1 MSNPKA
7 IKYLFSTIVAFLVT
21 IVSVNAQKL
30 LILDRYNKNR
40 IKLHEGDEIFF
51 KQVDNPTRYHDYII
65 SLRDSS
71 LVLSTSNIEMEL
83 KEFDSFYFPNNAAR
97 FFGMGTGFMGGGFL
111 FAAAV
116 EPLVSENFY
125 DQRES
130 AIIGVSFLATS
141 LILQAFKWKKFKLN
155 KRSRIRI
162 IDTTFRRNL

>member
-7 IKYLFSTIVAFLVT
+7 IKNLVSYIIVFLITVFS
-21 IVSVNAQKL
+21 VSAQKL
-30 LILDRYNKNR
+30 LVLDRYNKNR
-40 IKLHEGDEIFF
+40 IKLNEGDEIFF
-51 KQVDNPTRYHDYII
+51 KQIDNPTRYNDYIV

-71 LVLSTSNIEMEL
+71 LVLSTRNLEMEL
-83 KEFDSFYFPNNAAR
+83 KEFDSFYFPNTTAR
-97 FFGMGTGFMGGGFL
+97 FLGMGTGFIGGGFL

-130 AIIGVSFLATS
+130 AIIGASFMATA